1 MTKESLAGVYE
12 ATTAS
17 YDMAQCVEHMAST
30 SKQLA
35 VDSATAVFEL
45 HGKCMQ
51 VQAAVDST
59 RAETSVV
66 LQHVAT
72 NTKE

>member
-1 MTKESLAGVYE
+1 MESLTGVYE
-12 ATTAS
+12 ATKAS
-17 YDMAQCVEHMAST
+17 YDTAQRAEHMAAT

-51 VQAAVDST
+51 VQAAVDSA
-59 RAETSVV
+59 RAETSVA

-72 NTKE
+72 DTME

>member
-1 MTKESLAGVYE
+1 MESLAGVYE
-12 ATTAS
+12 ATKAS
-17 YDMAQCVEHMAST
+17 YDMAQCAEHMAAT

-35 VDSATAVFEL
+35 VDSAMGVFEL

-51 VQAAVDST
+51 AQAAVDST
-59 RAETSVV
+59 CAETSVA

-72 NTKE
+72 NTKK

>member
-1 MTKESLAGVYE
+1 
-12 ATTAS
+12 
-17 YDMAQCVEHMAST
+17 MAAT

-51 VQAAVDST
+51 VQAAVDSA
-59 RAETSVV
+59 RAETSVA

-72 NTKE
+72 DTME

>member
-1 MTKESLAGVYE
+1 
-12 ATTAS
+12 
-17 YDMAQCVEHMAST
+17 MAAT

-35 VDSATAVFEL
+35 VDSAMAVFEL

-51 VQAAVDST
+51 VQAAMDST
-59 RAETSVV
+59 RTETSMV